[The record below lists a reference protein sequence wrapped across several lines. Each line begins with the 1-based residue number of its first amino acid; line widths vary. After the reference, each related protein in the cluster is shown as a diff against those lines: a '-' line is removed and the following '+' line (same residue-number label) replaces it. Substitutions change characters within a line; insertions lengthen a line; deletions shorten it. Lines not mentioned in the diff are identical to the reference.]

1 MDDSLVA
8 GGDSNDE
15 TSTCHIDV
23 PLSQIQ
29 LEEKDAVEDEE
40 DRQLRNL
47 AEYQYQLFV
56 LSQYG
61 RPIFVS
67 SGQEDKLCTLF
78 ALIGIFVSRV
88 KAWGDSLESF
98 SAGDVHVHFLHKPP
112 LILGVVSK
120 RSEWLASQLE
130 VLFEQIVSTL
140 SKTQLDSVYEKKGD
154 NYDLRRLLR
163 GTDRCM
169 MNCVSTWR
177 SDPALYLSAIRIF
190 PLAASDRETLSSH
203 MASAIGSARLEGV
216 IFGLIIAHRQLVSL
230 VRFNKYLIHQ
240 RDVHILVNL
249 ISNNQSL
256 RNGETWTP
264 ICLPKFN
271 DTGFLHAHISYPW
284 DGTDACLILLS
295 TKRDHFFDLS
305 AVKADFVK
313 RVEANPT
320 LHSNL
325 IKSLEKPL
333 TFDISQIGTG
343 NDLLWYFV
351 YKNRRSHQ
359 MCLSGARIPF
369 ISREERRRLNRSI
382 ASSSFTAHSNSLI
395 RIAFVQRKDQAILIR
410 ANDKFELVC
419 VFSPLVTP
427 AVANILAD
435 KLQKQ
440 LKSSEPR
447 YFISHS
453 PSF

>member
-1 MDDSLVA
+1 MDDSIVA
-8 GGDSNDE
+8 GEDLNGES
-15 TSTCHIDV
+15 STCSV
-23 PLSQIQ
+23 EVSLSQIQ
-29 LEEKDAVEDEE
+29 LEEKEAEENEE
-40 DRQLRNL
+40 DKELRNL

-88 KAWGDSLESF
+88 KEWGDTLESF
-98 SAGDVHVHFLHKPP
+98 SAGDVHVHFLHKAP

-120 RSEWLASQLE
+120 RPEWLASQLE
-130 VLFEQIVSTL
+130 VLFDQIVSTL

-169 MNCVSTWR
+169 MNCVTTWR

-190 PLAASDRETLSSH
+190 PLTASDREALSSL
-203 MASAIGSARLEGV
+203 MASAIGSAKLEGV
-216 IFGLIIAHRQLVSL
+216 IFGLVLAHRQLVSL

-240 RDVHILVNL
+240 KDVHILINL

-284 DGTDACLILLS
+284 EKTDACLILLS
-295 TKRDHFFDLS
+295 TRRDHFFALS
-305 AVKADFVK
+305 AVKADIVK
-313 RVEANPT
+313 RVESNPT
-320 LHSNL
+320 LHSN
-325 IKSLEKPL
+325 IVKSLEKPI
-333 TFDISQIGTG
+333 TFDITQIGTG

-351 YKNRRSHQ
+351 YKNRRSQQ

-369 ISREERRRLNRSI
+369 ISRDERRRLNRSI
-382 ASSSFTAHSNSLI
+382 ASSSFITNTNPII
-395 RIAFVQRKDQAILIR
+395 RIAFVQRKDEAILIR
-410 ANDKFELVC
+410 ANDKYELIC
-419 VFSPLVTP
+419 VFSPLVTS
-427 AVANILAD
+427 AIAAILAD

>member
-1 MDDSLVA
+1 MDESLVA
-8 GGDSNDE
+8 GEDLNGES
-15 TSTCHIDV
+15 STCQINV
-23 PLSQIQ
+23 SLSQVQ
-29 LEEKDAVEDEE
+29 LEEKEVEDDEE
-40 DRQLRNL
+40 EKQLRNL

-88 KAWGDSLESF
+88 KEWGDSLESF

-120 RSEWLASQLE
+120 RPEWLASQLE

-140 SKTQLDSVYEKKGD
+140 SRTQLDSVYEKKGD

-190 PLAASDRETLSSH
+190 PLAASDREALSSH
-203 MASAIGSARLEGV
+203 MSSSIGAAKLDGV
-216 IFGLIIAHRQLVSL
+216 IFGLVLAHRQLVSL

-240 RDVHILVNL
+240 KDVHILINL

-284 DGTDACLILLS
+284 EKTDACLILLS
-295 TKRDHFFDLS
+295 TRREHFFALS
-305 AVKADFVK
+305 AVKADIVK
-313 RVEANPT
+313 RVESSPT

-325 IKSLEKPL
+325 VKSLEKPF
-333 TFDISQIGTG
+333 TFDITQIGTG
-343 NDLLWYFV
+343 HDLLWYFV
-351 YKNRRSHQ
+351 YKNRRSQQ

-369 ISREERRRLNRSI
+369 VSREERRTLNRSI
-382 ASSSFTAHSNSLI
+382 ASSSFVSNSNPII
-395 RIAFVQRKDQAILIR
+395 RIAFVQRKNKSILIR
-410 ANDKFELVC
+410 SNDKFELIC
-419 VFSPLVTP
+419 IFSPLVTP
-427 AVANILAD
+427 PIAAVLAD
-435 KLQKQ
+435 KLLKQ
-440 LKSSEPR
+440 LKNSEPR